1 MQAVDDMNDDSI
13 SELFQKV
20 SSQAELRHVMSKL
33 AAEGLIE
40 VIRYRSN
47 GAPAYR
53 ITDKGRQWI
62 AGLSDAAD

>member
-1 MQAVDDMNDDSI
+1 MTDPF

-20 SSQAELRHVMSKL
+20 ANQAELRHVMSEL

-40 VIRYRSN
+40 VRYRSN
-47 GAPAYR
+47 RTPAYR

>member
-1 MQAVDDMNDDSI
+1 MNDDSI

-20 SSQAELRHVMSKL
+20 SGQAELRHIMSEL

-40 VIRYRSN
+40 VVGYRSN
-47 GAPAYR
+47 GTPAYR
-53 ITDKGRQWI
+53 ITEKGRQWI